1 MHWRCNSMAINPRFC
16 GLLLFVV
23 ASLAVIARAEEIGLT
38 GVLKKIHDSGEVVI
52 GYRESSIPFSYLNSR
67 GEPIG
72 YSIDLGRSIVDAIS
86 NELNGQTLKIR
97 FEPVTSAS
105 RFEAVVSAK
114 IDLECGSTT
123 NNTERQ
129 KQVSF
134 SPIMFV
140 AGTKLMVKRGSP
152 VESYRDLKGKTVVV
166 TAGTTN
172 EQAIQRL
179 SDRFELGIKIVE
191 EKEHAD
197 SFKRLAAGTVDAF
210 AGDDVLLYGL
220 AAINKAAGDFD
231 IVGDFLSYDPYGI
244 MFRKDDLP
252 LSNLI
257 RHVFEEMA
265 QSRDLTYNYDRWFR
279 KKLPNGDALNL
290 PMSAQ
295 LEEIFRTMG
304 SPD

>member
-1 MHWRCNSMAINPRFC
+1 MAINSRFC
-16 GLLLFVV
+16 GVLFFF
-23 ASLAVIARAEEIGLT
+23 IACLVPTVRAEEAELT
-38 GVLKKIHDSGEVVI
+38 GTLKKIHDSGEVVI
-52 GYRESSIPFSYLNSR
+52 GYRESSLPFSYLNSR

-105 RFEAVVSAK
+105 RIEAVVSGK

-152 VESYRDLKGKTVVV
+152 IKSFRDLKGKTVVV

-172 EQAIQRL
+172 EQAVQRL
-179 SDRFELGIKIVE
+179 SDRFELGVKMVE
-191 EKEHAD
+191 AKEHAD
-197 SFKRLAAGTVDAF
+197 SFKQLAAASVDAF

-220 AAINKAAGDFD
+220 AATNKSAGDFD

-244 MFRKDDLP
+244 MFRKDDVP
-252 LSNLI
+252 LANLI

-265 QSRDLTYNYDRWFR
+265 QSRDLTYNYERWFL
-279 KKLPNGDALNL
+279 KKLPNGELLNL

>member
-1 MHWRCNSMAINPRFC
+1 
-16 GLLLFVV
+16 
-23 ASLAVIARAEEIGLT
+23 
-38 GVLKKIHDSGEVVI
+38 
-52 GYRESSIPFSYLNSR
+52 
-67 GEPIG
+67 
-72 YSIDLGRSIVDAIS
+72 
-86 NELNGQTLKIR
+86 LKIR

-105 RFEAVVSAK
+105 RIEAVVSGK

-140 AGTKLMVKRGSP
+140 AGTKVMVKRGSP
-152 VESYRDLKGKTVVV
+152 IKSFRDLKGKTVVV

-172 EQAIQRL
+172 ERAVQRL
-179 SDRFELGIKIVE
+179 SDRFELGVKMVE
-191 EKEHAD
+191 AKEHAD
-197 SFKRLAAGTVDAF
+197 SFKQLAAGSVDAF

-220 AAINKAAGDFD
+220 AATNKSAGDFD

-244 MFRKDDLP
+244 MFRKDDVP
-252 LSNLI
+252 LANLI
-257 RHVFEEMA
+257 RRVFEEMA
-265 QSRDLTYNYDRWFR
+265 QSRDLTYNYDRWFL
-279 KKLPNGDALNL
+279 KKLPNGEPLNL

>member
-1 MHWRCNSMAINPRFC
+1 MVGPLDSMIIKARFAV
-16 GLLLFVV
+16 LLLWLITG
-23 ASLAVIARAEEIGLT
+23 LALAAPAEEGELT
-38 GVLKKIHDSGEVVI
+38 GTLKKIHDSGEVVI
-52 GYRESSIPFSYLNSR
+52 GYRESSLPFSYLNSR

-97 FEPVTSAS
+97 FAPVTSES
-105 RFEAVVSAK
+105 RIEAVVSAK

-152 VESYRDLKGKTVVV
+152 IKSFRDLKEKTVVV

-172 EQAIQRL
+172 EQAIRKL

-191 EKEHAD
+191 GKEHAD
-197 SFKRLAAGTVDAF
+197 SFQQLTSGSVDAF

-220 AAINKAAGDFD
+220 AATHREAGDFD
-231 IVGDFLSYDPYGI
+231 VIGDFLSYDPYGI
-244 MFRKDDLP
+244 MFRKDDP
-252 LSNLI
+252 ALSNLI
-257 RHVFEEMA
+257 RRVFEEMA
-265 QSRDLTYNYDRWFR
+265 QSRDLAYNYQRWFL
-279 KKLPNGDALNL
+279 KKLPSGEILNL

-295 LEEIFRTMG
+295 LEEIFRTLG